1 MAKFTTCECTFW
13 IDFSAKL
20 VQIMIQEFAKTP
32 IPGQPGKIR
41 PRSFPRKNRKKLAF
55 FFIFV
60 LSSFLKKKQFP
71 SILLSLQQP
80 HGADLLSL
88 DQMKREDFMLIR
100 IRRHDNKCKEAH
112 VAVSE
117 VIITIVFT
125 ISKACYMDKKPVFLI
140 L

>member
-1 MAKFTTCECTFW
+1 MT
-13 IDFSAKL
+13 
-20 VQIMIQEFAKTP
+20 QEFVK
-32 IPGQPGKIR
+32 IHILGQTGAIR
-41 PRSFPRKNRKKLAF
+41 SHSFPIKNRKKLAF

-117 VIITIVFT
+117 VITTIVFT
-125 ISKACYMDKKPVFLI
+125 ISKACYMDKKPVFRI
-140 L
+140 LCGSI